1 MQTHLISGDGLRIDD
16 GLLFSLFFFN
26 EISCNNYLFIL
37 SSSSFIMPPSSCF
50 FAKCASF
57 PNGKYYFFI

>member
-50 FAKCASF
+50 FA
-57 PNGKYYFFI
+57 